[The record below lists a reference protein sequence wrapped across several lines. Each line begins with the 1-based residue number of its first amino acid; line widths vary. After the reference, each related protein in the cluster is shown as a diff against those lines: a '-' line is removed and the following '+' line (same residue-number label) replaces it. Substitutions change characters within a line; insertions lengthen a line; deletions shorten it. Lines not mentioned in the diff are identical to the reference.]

1 MESEYSYGV
10 INDRMTL
17 TQNVKA
23 AQLDSIFES
32 KQVNNPEARRQMSV
46 GSSTLPRPGPV
57 FPDEQISLHIG
68 VPINPRLFHT
78 F

>member
-23 AQLDSIFES
+23 AQLGPIFES
-32 KQVNNPEARRQMSV
+32 KQVSLSIPFTMQRQRNIPRFPSEIGNSLEAHRQ
-46 GSSTLPRPGPV
+46 G
-57 FPDEQISLHIG
+57 
-68 VPINPRLFHT
+68 PRLALLEY
-78 F
+78 